1 MRACEKRLIQLL
13 SLVVVIGMTM
23 TTGRGESNNSRP
35 NPDELAKVVQAIED
49 LNALR
54 SGLAGTLKGREAP
67 VDKGT
72 FKQVCKPVG
81 MQAKKMAQENGWKVI
96 QMAEK
101 YRNPAHQLDT
111 EGRWAYNL
119 MEANKSLT
127 GLWKHSELDGQV
139 GIRYFRR
146 ITVEAACLACHGPQD
161 KRPAFVKQGY
171 PNDRAYDFQE
181 GDLRG
186 IYAVFVP
193 RQK

>member
-1 MRACEKRLIQLL
+1 MRSYEKRFVQLI
-13 SLVVVIGMTM
+13 SLVAIIGMTL
-23 TTGRGESNNSRP
+23 TTVWGETHNSRP
-35 NPDELAKVVQAIED
+35 NPDELAKVVQTIED
-49 LNALR
+49 LNTLR

-67 VDKGT
+67 VDKDT

-96 QMAEK
+96 QMAAK

-111 EGRWAYNL
+111 EGRWAYSL
-119 MEANKSLT
+119 MEGNKTLT
-127 GLWKHSELDGQV
+127 GLWKHSELNGQP

-171 PNDRAYDFQE
+171 PNDRAYDFHQ

-193 RQK
+193 HQK